1 MNYSDI
7 LKWVNAAD
15 LLCIEGVTPDWAE
28 MLEVSGVDTVKEL
41 RNRVPENLHRK
52 MVETRA
58 EKPRQFHS
66 DAPELEQI
74 QAWIAAAKAM
84 EPVVTH

>member
-15 LLCIEGVTPDWAE
+15 LLCIEGVTPE

-52 MVETRA
+52 MVETCA

-84 EPVVTH
+84 EPAVTR